1 MIRGIDT
8 QMMITRSSDF
18 VRDVSNMEKQPEV
31 AQENL
36 AALVKNESTQD
47 QSRVLAT
54 TEAEMDEIRP
64 EEEGSSGNE
73 YEGSGEGQEHEE
85 DEDEKEQNAR
95 MLVPPS
101 DHVIDIK
108 I

>member
-47 QSRVLAT
+47 
-54 TEAEMDEIRP
+54 
-64 EEEGSSGNE
+64 
-73 YEGSGEGQEHEE
+73 
-85 DEDEKEQNAR
+85 
-95 MLVPPS
+95 
-101 DHVIDIK
+101 
-108 I
+108 